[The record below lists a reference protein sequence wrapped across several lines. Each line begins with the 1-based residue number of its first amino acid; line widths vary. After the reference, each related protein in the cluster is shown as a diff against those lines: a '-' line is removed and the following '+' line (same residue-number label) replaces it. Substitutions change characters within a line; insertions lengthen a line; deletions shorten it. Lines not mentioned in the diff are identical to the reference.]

1 MKIRLIV
8 IGLALAATVAACSSA
23 PAPLDVTVTAAD
35 ISLDVPRID
44 AKVGQMV
51 NITLINKGVLEHNF
65 NIDELGV
72 KQASVKTGETAKF
85 SLSATKPGTY
95 NYYCGIAGHELLARG
110 DLVVT
115 Q

>member
-1 MKIRLIV
+1 MKIRLMV

-23 PAPLDVTVTAAD
+23 PAPLEVTIAAAD
-35 ISLDVPRID
+35 ISLDVTRID

-51 NITLINKGVLEHNF
+51 NITMKNSGVLEHNF

-72 KQASVKTGETAKF
+72 KQASLKGGETAKF
-85 SLSATKPGTY
+85 SFSATKPGTY
-95 NYYCGIAGHELLARG
+95 NYYCGIAGHEQLARG

-115 Q
+115 E

>member
-1 MKIRLIV
+1 MKLRSIF

-23 PAPLDVTVTAAD
+23 PAALEIAITAAD
-35 ISLDVPRID
+35 ISLDVTRIE

-51 NITLINKGVLEHNF
+51 NITMTNKGVLEHNF
-65 NIDELGV
+65 NIDDLGV
-72 KQASVKTGETAKF
+72 KQPSLKPGDTGKF
-85 SLSATKPGTY
+85 SFSATKPGTY
-95 NYYCGIAGHELLARG
+95 NYYCGIAGHEQLARG

>member
-1 MKIRLIV
+1 MKIKLFV
-8 IGLALAATVAACSSA
+8 IGLALAISLVGCSSG
-23 PAPLDVTVTAAD
+23 PAPLEITMSAAD
-35 ISLDVPRID
+35 ISLDVTRIE

-51 NITLINKGVLEHNF
+51 NITMSNKGVLEHNF

-72 KQASVKTGETAKF
+72 KQASVKAGETVKF
-85 SLSATKPGTY
+85 SFSATKPGTY

-115 Q
+115 E

>member
-1 MKIRLIV
+1 MKIRSIV
-8 IGLALAATVAACSSA
+8 IGLALAATVAACSSG
-23 PAPLDVTVTAAD
+23 PAPLAVTVMAAD
-35 ISLDVPRID
+35 ISLDVLRID

-51 NITLINKGVLEHNF
+51 NITMINKGVLEHSF

-72 KQASVKTGETAKF
+72 KQAPMKAGDTVKF
-85 SLSATKPGTY
+85 SFSATKPGTY
-95 NYYCGIAGHELLARG
+95 NYYCGIAGHEQLARG